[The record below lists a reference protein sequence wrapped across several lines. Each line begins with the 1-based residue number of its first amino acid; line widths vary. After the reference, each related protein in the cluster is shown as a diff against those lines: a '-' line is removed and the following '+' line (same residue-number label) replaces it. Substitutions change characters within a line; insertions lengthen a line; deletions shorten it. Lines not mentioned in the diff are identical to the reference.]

1 MNPGLL
7 GALAQEHTR
16 EFRREAARH
25 GTRVSA
31 PASARAPR
39 PAHRSLRTWA
49 GFALVEAGLHLLATP
64 AAPDPRR

>member
-7 GALAQEHTR
+7 GALAQERTR
-16 EFRREAARH
+16 EFRREAARD
-25 GTRVSA
+25 GTRASA
-31 PASARAPR
+31 PTPR
-39 PAHRSLRTWA
+39 TAHRSLRTWA